1 MMHDTPAPMF
11 SMSMKAG
18 ESLMQ
23 DLERAI
29 LSSQNA
35 QVKTKQRFQ
44 NWKAVVKQPADT
56 QSVALVEAGLMGFFL
71 DFLFGMPMFS
81 GMSDA
86 AKGLLDVG
94 LMAHSDMGRD
104 KQSTMPDMSALN
116 ELISMQSHRRDA
128 AISGHKSQAAQ
139 MKKMR
144 QMVMLMV
151 LMMMQDSEEGSGE
164 TGGRAPEY
172 AQDVLRHPK
181 LARFKQNRHSLACIR
196 TMFQNQADSV
206 APRFTGRAPRCEAA

>member
-1 MMHDTPAPMF
+1 MTQQLTPLY

-23 DLERAI
+23 DLSRAI
-29 LSSQNA
+29 QQTQNSQL
-35 QVKTKQRFQ
+35 KTKERFQ
-44 NWKAVVKQPADT
+44 NWKAVVKQPADA
-56 QSVALVEAGLMGFFL
+56 QGGSLVEAGMMGFFL

-81 GMSDA
+81 GVSDA
-86 AKGLLDVG
+86 AKGLLDIG
-94 LMAHSDMGRD
+94 LMAHSDTAKD
-104 KQSTMPDMSALN
+104 NKSQMPDLGALN
-116 ELISMQSHRRDA
+116 ALISGQAHRRDA
-128 AISGHKSQAAQ
+128 AISGQKMQSAQ

-151 LMMMQDSEEGSGE
+151 LMMMQDSEETSGE

-181 LARFKQNRHSLACIR
+181 LARFKQNRHSLSCIR
-196 TMFQNQADSV
+196 EMFQHQAGTV
-206 APRFTGRAPRCEAA
+206 APRFNAPRCEAA